1 MNETLV
7 ITGAQLLGAESAD
20 IMIEDGRIAEIGTGL
35 TRSGARVIDAAGLVA
50 LPGLVDLHTHLREPG
65 YEASETILTGTRAA
79 AAGGF
84 TAVFAMPN
92 TSPVADTAG
101 VVEQEL
107 ALGEAAGYATVQPIG
122 AVTVGQKGERL
133 AELGA
138 MATSRA
144 QVRVFSDDG
153 FCVFDPLIM
162 RRALEYVKSFDGVIA
177 QPVPLRERLAAVL
190 ERFHRPAAEQ
200 RRRPAFQDTEQLFDE
215 PEEEPE
221 PEEPP
226 EPEPLPEDVLREAK
240 RRCSRLRGG
249 LIWGMLPALA
259 LVVAAVLQELEKLPS
274 AWLDES
280 LLRCAALGAGLLLT
294 ALACMPVWKQAAS
307 LLREGR
313 AGCELCAAVAV
324 LTQLICCVC
333 GMVTGSTLATPY
345 AAAGALLILACQWGL
360 YLEASALRNAYHLL
374 VLNGTVPYV
383 ASVTAA
389 GVCRQQGTAEGFY
402 RLCSKPDPA
411 RRWQN
416 YALPLVLA
424 TAAVLSGV
432 VCFSG
437 GNMSD
442 FPWVLTALTTAG
454 AGLGIPLSGALPMYY
469 LSRRLSRSGCAAAG
483 YAGAKAVSR
492 PRRLVLTDD
501 DLFPAGTVTLNGY
514 KVFGEERSR
523 AVSYAASVAR
533 AAGSSLTPLLE
544 RQLTAEGGFHLS
556 VEWVNYCEEGG
567 VEANIR
573 GETVLM
579 GSAYFMKKRKV
590 ALPRDMKLSTG
601 VFLAVDGA
609 LTAVFAV
616 KYQPSRN
623 AEWALRT
630 LKRFHI
636 VPVLAV
642 RSGNVTPGLIKRKFG
657 VDAKPVYPDVSTR
670 LALAQLA
677 EQQGE
682 QPCVAICREGLMP
695 LVESVAGSRRAV
707 KAVRTATILSYIGA
721 AAGVV
726 LAYYL
731 TSVGN
736 FALLTPIAMVLYQVL
751 WLLPTLLLAGLVK
764 HY

>member
-1 MNETLV
+1 MRRRRDEQLYTASDQPEDEFSLEAILAEYGGGGRQPAPAEKETPEEPPAPQAAPASAPGPEPEPEPE
-7 ITGAQLLGAESAD
+7 IEPGPEPEPAPQPEPEYESTAPDRVALKD
-20 IMIEDGRIAEIGTGL
+20 IMSQTVDAVLEDE
-35 TRSGARVIDAAGLVA
+35 D
-50 LPGLVDLHTHLREPG
+50 
-65 YEASETILTGTRAA
+65 
-79 AAGGF
+79 
-84 TAVFAMPN
+84 
-92 TSPVADTAG
+92 
-101 VVEQEL
+101 
-107 ALGEAAGYATVQPIG
+107 
-122 AVTVGQKGERL
+122 
-133 AELGA
+133 
-138 MATSRA
+138 
-144 QVRVFSDDG
+144 
-153 FCVFDPLIM
+153 
-162 RRALEYVKSFDGVIA
+162 DGVIA
-177 QPVPLRERLAAVL
+177 QPVPLGERIAAL
-190 ERFHRPAAEQ
+190 LDKL
-200 RRRPAFQDTEQLFDE
+200 RRPAGKEKRRPVHQDTEQLFDE
-215 PEEEPE
+215 PEEEEPE

-226 EPEPLPEDVLREAK
+226 EPEPLPEDVLRSAK
-240 RRCSRLRGG
+240 RRCNRLRGG
-249 LIWGMLPALA
+249 LIWGMFPALA
-259 LVVAAVLQELEKLPS
+259 LVAAAVLQELEKLPS
-274 AWLDES
+274 AWLDAA
-280 LLRCAALGAGLLLT
+280 LLRCAALGALLALT
-294 ALACMPVWKQAAS
+294 ALACLPVWQRAAS
-307 LLREGR
+307 MLREGQ
-313 AGCELCAAVAV
+313 AGCELCAAIAV

-333 GMVTGSTLATPY
+333 GMATGSTRATPY
-345 AAAGALLILACQWGL
+345 AAAGALLILSCQWGL
-360 YLEASALRNAYHLL
+360 YLEAAAARSAYHLL

-383 ASVTAA
+383 ASVTEA
-389 GVCRQQGTAEGFY
+389 GVCRQRGTADGFY
-402 RLCSKPDPA
+402 RLCSKSDPA
-411 RRWQN
+411 RKWQN
-416 YALPLVLA
+416 YAMPLVLSA
-424 TAAVLSGV
+424 AAVLSGV
-432 VCFSG
+432 VCFSD

-454 AGLGIPLSGALPMYY
+454 AGFSVPLSGALPLYY

-483 YAGAKAVSR
+483 YAGAAALSR
-492 PRRLVLTDD
+492 SRRLVLTDD
-501 DLFPAGTVTLNGY
+501 DLFPSGTVTLNGY

-523 AVSYAASVAR
+523 AVSYATSVAK

-544 RQLTAEGGFHLS
+544 RQLTAEGGFHLP
-556 VEWVNYCEEGG
+556 VEWLNYCEEGG

-636 VPVLAV
+636 TPVLAV

-677 EQQGE
+677 DQQG
-682 QPCVAICREGLMP
+682 QPLAVLCRDGLMP
-695 LVESVAGSRRAV
+695 LVETVAGSRRAV
-707 KAVRTATILSYIGA
+707 KAIRTATILAYIGSV
-721 AAGVV
+721 AGVA

-736 FALLTPIAMVLYQVL
+736 FALLTPIAMVVYQLL

>member
-1 MNETLV
+1 MRRRRDEELYGAFDEQEDELSLEAILAEYGKGGRQPVPTEEAAIPETPAEERAPVPASEAVPPSETEAPSEPAAPEKNEPEY
-7 ITGAQLLGAESAD
+7 ESPAPDRVALKD
-20 IMIEDGRIAEIGTGL
+20 IMSQTVDAVLEDE
-35 TRSGARVIDAAGLVA
+35 D
-50 LPGLVDLHTHLREPG
+50 
-65 YEASETILTGTRAA
+65 
-79 AAGGF
+79 
-84 TAVFAMPN
+84 
-92 TSPVADTAG
+92 
-101 VVEQEL
+101 
-107 ALGEAAGYATVQPIG
+107 
-122 AVTVGQKGERL
+122 
-133 AELGA
+133 
-138 MATSRA
+138 
-144 QVRVFSDDG
+144 
-153 FCVFDPLIM
+153 
-162 RRALEYVKSFDGVIA
+162 DGVIA

-200 RRRPAFQDTEQLFDE
+200 KRRPAFQDTEQLFDE

-226 EPEPLPEDVLREAK
+226 EPLPEDVLRDAK

-259 LVVAAVLQELEKLPS
+259 LVAAAVLQELEKLPS

-294 ALACMPVWKQAAS
+294 ALACMPVWKQAVS

-389 GVCRQQGTAEGFY
+389 GVCRQRGTAEGFY

-544 RQLTAEGGFHLS
+544 RQLTAEGGFRLP

-721 AAGVV
+721 AAGVA

>member
-1 MNETLV
+1 MRRRRDEELYGAFDEQEDELSLEAILAEYGKGGRQPVPTEEAAIPETPAEERAPVPVSEAVPPSETEAPSEPAAPEKNEPEY
-7 ITGAQLLGAESAD
+7 ESPAPDRVALKD
-20 IMIEDGRIAEIGTGL
+20 IMSQTVDAVLEDE
-35 TRSGARVIDAAGLVA
+35 D
-50 LPGLVDLHTHLREPG
+50 
-65 YEASETILTGTRAA
+65 
-79 AAGGF
+79 
-84 TAVFAMPN
+84 
-92 TSPVADTAG
+92 
-101 VVEQEL
+101 
-107 ALGEAAGYATVQPIG
+107 
-122 AVTVGQKGERL
+122 
-133 AELGA
+133 
-138 MATSRA
+138 
-144 QVRVFSDDG
+144 
-153 FCVFDPLIM
+153 
-162 RRALEYVKSFDGVIA
+162 DGVIA
-177 QPVPLRERLAAVL
+177 QPVPLRERFAALL
-190 ERFHRPAAEQ
+190 ERLRRPAAEQ

-226 EPEPLPEDVLREAK
+226 EPLPEDVLREAK

-259 LVVAAVLQELEKLPS
+259 LVAAAVLQELEKLPS
-274 AWLDES
+274 AWLDEA
-280 LLRCAALGAGLLLT
+280 LLRCAVLGGGLLLT
-294 ALACMPVWKQAAS
+294 ALACMPVWKQAVS

-333 GMVTGSTLATPY
+333 GMVTGSTRATPY

-424 TAAVLSGV
+424 TASVLSGV

-721 AAGVV
+721 AAGVA

>member
-1 MNETLV
+1 MRRRRDEELYGAFDEQEDELSLEAILAEYGKGGRQPVPTEEAAIPETPAEERAPVPASEAVPLSETEAPSEPAAPEKNEPEY
-7 ITGAQLLGAESAD
+7 ESPAPDRVALKD
-20 IMIEDGRIAEIGTGL
+20 IMSQTVDAVLEDE
-35 TRSGARVIDAAGLVA
+35 D
-50 LPGLVDLHTHLREPG
+50 
-65 YEASETILTGTRAA
+65 
-79 AAGGF
+79 
-84 TAVFAMPN
+84 
-92 TSPVADTAG
+92 
-101 VVEQEL
+101 
-107 ALGEAAGYATVQPIG
+107 
-122 AVTVGQKGERL
+122 
-133 AELGA
+133 
-138 MATSRA
+138 
-144 QVRVFSDDG
+144 
-153 FCVFDPLIM
+153 
-162 RRALEYVKSFDGVIA
+162 DGVIA

-200 RRRPAFQDTEQLFDE
+200 KRRPAFQDTEQLFDE
-215 PEEEPE
+215 PEEE
-221 PEEPP
+221 P

-259 LVVAAVLQELEKLPS
+259 LVAAAVLQELEKLPS

-333 GMVTGSTLATPY
+333 GVVTGSTLATPY

-721 AAGVV
+721 AAGVA

>member
-1 MNETLV
+1 MRRRRDEELYGAFDEQEDELSLEAILAEYGKGGRQPVPTEEAAIPETPAEERAPVPASEAVPPSETEAPSEPAAPEKNEPEY
-7 ITGAQLLGAESAD
+7 ESPAPDRVALKD
-20 IMIEDGRIAEIGTGL
+20 IMSQTVDAVLEDE
-35 TRSGARVIDAAGLVA
+35 D
-50 LPGLVDLHTHLREPG
+50 
-65 YEASETILTGTRAA
+65 
-79 AAGGF
+79 
-84 TAVFAMPN
+84 
-92 TSPVADTAG
+92 
-101 VVEQEL
+101 
-107 ALGEAAGYATVQPIG
+107 
-122 AVTVGQKGERL
+122 
-133 AELGA
+133 
-138 MATSRA
+138 
-144 QVRVFSDDG
+144 
-153 FCVFDPLIM
+153 
-162 RRALEYVKSFDGVIA
+162 DGVIA
-177 QPVPLRERLAAVL
+177 QPVPLRERFAALL
-190 ERFHRPAAEQ
+190 ERLRRPAAEQ

-249 LIWGMLPALA
+249 LIWGMLPTLA
-259 LVVAAVLQELEKLPS
+259 LVAAAVLQELEKLPS

-294 ALACMPVWKQAAS
+294 ALACMPVWKQAVS

-333 GMVTGSTLATPY
+333 GVVTGSTRATPY

-442 FPWVLTALTTAG
+442 FPWVLTAMTTAG
-454 AGLGIPLSGALPMYY
+454 AGFGIPLSGALPMYY

-544 RQLTAEGGFHLS
+544 RQLTAEGGFRLP
-556 VEWVNYCEEGG
+556 VEWVNYCEEGADGDDHRRRG
-567 VEANIR
+567 VWDSPQRGPAHVLSVPAAEPQRLCSRRLCR
-573 GETVLM
+573 GE
-579 GSAYFMKKRKV
+579 G
-590 ALPRDMKLSTG
+590 G
-601 VFLAVDGA
+601 
-609 LTAVFAV
+609 
-616 KYQPSRN
+616 QP
-623 AEWALRT
+623 A
-630 LKRFHI
+630 
-636 VPVLAV
+636 
-642 RSGNVTPGLIKRKFG
+642 
-657 VDAKPVYPDVSTR
+657 
-670 LALAQLA
+670 
-677 EQQGE
+677 
-682 QPCVAICREGLMP
+682 
-695 LVESVAGSRRAV
+695 
-707 KAVRTATILSYIGA
+707 A
-721 AAGVV
+721 AAG
-726 LAYYL
+726 ADGRR
-731 TSVGN
+731 SVPGGN
-736 FALLTPIAMVLYQVL
+736 GDTERL
-751 WLLPTLLLAGLVK
+751 
-764 HY
+764 

>member
-1 MNETLV
+1 MRRRRDEELYGAFDEQEDELSLEAILAEYGKGGRQPVPTEEAAIPETPAEERAPVPVSEAVPPSETEAPSEPAAPEKNEPEY
-7 ITGAQLLGAESAD
+7 ESPAPDRVALKD
-20 IMIEDGRIAEIGTGL
+20 IMSQTVDAVLEDE
-35 TRSGARVIDAAGLVA
+35 D
-50 LPGLVDLHTHLREPG
+50 
-65 YEASETILTGTRAA
+65 
-79 AAGGF
+79 
-84 TAVFAMPN
+84 
-92 TSPVADTAG
+92 
-101 VVEQEL
+101 
-107 ALGEAAGYATVQPIG
+107 
-122 AVTVGQKGERL
+122 
-133 AELGA
+133 
-138 MATSRA
+138 
-144 QVRVFSDDG
+144 
-153 FCVFDPLIM
+153 
-162 RRALEYVKSFDGVIA
+162 DGVIA

-190 ERFHRPAAEQ
+190 ERLRRPAAEQ

-259 LVVAAVLQELEKLPS
+259 LVAAAVLQELEKLPS

-307 LLREGR
+307 LLREGK

-333 GMVTGSTLATPY
+333 GVVTGSTLATPY

-533 AAGSSLTPLLE
+533 AADSSLTPLLE
-544 RQLTAEGGFHLS
+544 RQLTAEGGFRLP

-721 AAGVV
+721 AAGVA